1 MVNKAWNT
9 SIYMLLLLC
18 IFRRNDKRVLQIIIL
33 IYLNLAIKFD
43 IFMNHLVLNV
53 YAYKMDNAIII
64 CSHENKK
71 AGGWKR
77 GKLRLRSEM
86 CKN

>member
-9 SIYMLLLLC
+9 FIYMLLLLC
-18 IFRRNDKRVLQIIIL
+18 IFRKNDKRVLQNIKELRISSLYHKTII
-33 IYLNLAIKFD
+33 FD
-43 IFMNHLVLNV
+43 QQVLNV

-71 AGGWKR
+71 ADG
-77 GKLRLRSEM
+77 
-86 CKN
+86 